1 MADASSQ
8 SSSSAGAADDDEL
21 VPSPRHAV
29 ALGAAPAEPPALDE
43 GEAPAAREAAP
54 SGPLKRDLIAGLEKG
69 LAVIEAFDQDRPR
82 LSITEVAERTGLTRA
97 AARRYLITLSHLGY
111 VQQDRKMF
119 GLAPKVLRLGQS
131 YMHSAR
137 LPRVIQPQLHK
148 LAYALQEASSA
159 GVLDHDDVIAVA
171 AASAGR
177 VVSATLQ
184 PGTRVP
190 AYCTSNGRV
199 LLAAK
204 PQEEVDAWLARQTLE
219 PLTPHTIVNR
229 ERLEIARARANGY
242 AMVDQELEL
251 GLRTIAVPLRNYR
264 GDVVAAMNV
273 SVHASR
279 MRMDELVDKCLP
291 GLLQAQAQLR
301 TLL

>member
-1 MADASSQ
+1 MSLYNEPRDPHDRPDAPRPNEAGDEARECARVAHGADAP
-8 SSSSAGAADDDEL
+8 L
-21 VPSPRHAV
+21 VQQ
-29 ALGAAPAEPPALDE
+29 
-43 GEAPAAREAAP
+43 
-54 SGPLKRDLIAGLEKG
+54 RDLIAGLEKG
-69 LAVIEAFDQDRPR
+69 LAVIEAFDQERPR

-97 AARRYLITLSHLGY
+97 AARRYLLTLAHLGY
-111 VQQDRKMF
+111 VQQDRKLY
-119 GLAPKVLRLGQS
+119 GLTPKVLRLGQS

-137 LPRVIQPQLHK
+137 LPRVIQPQLQK

-159 GVLDHDDVIAVA
+159 GVLERDDVISVA

-190 AYCTSNGRV
+190 AHCTSNGRV
-199 LLAAK
+199 LVAAL
-204 PQEEVDAWLARQTLE
+204 PDAAMDAWLARQALE
-219 PLTPHTIVNR
+219 ALTPHTITHR
-229 ERLEIARARANGY
+229 ERLRLELLRTRANGY

-264 GDVVAAMNV
+264 GDTVAAMNV
-273 SVHASR
+273 SVHATR
-279 MRMDELVDKCLP
+279 MRMDQLVEQCLP
-291 GLLQAQAQLR
+291 ALLHAQAQLR

>member
-1 MADASSQ
+1 MTMPAAATPGVAPAVNDPLVEADAELG
-8 SSSSAGAADDDEL
+8 GA
-21 VPSPRHAV
+21 PH
-29 ALGAAPAEPPALDE
+29 
-43 GEAPAAREAAP
+43 
-54 SGPLKRDLIAGLEKG
+54 KRDLIAGLEKG
-69 LAVIEAFDQDRPR
+69 LAVIEAFDQERPR

-97 AARRYLITLSHLGY
+97 AARRYLITLQHLGY
-111 VQQDRKMF
+111 VQQDRKLF
-119 GLAPKVLRLGQS
+119 GLSPKVLRLGQS

-148 LAYALQEASSA
+148 LAYAMQEASSA
-159 GVLDHDDVIAVA
+159 GVLEGNDVISVA

-199 LLAAK
+199 LVAAL
-204 PQEEVDAWLARQTLE
+204 PNEALDAWLARQSLDA
-219 PLTPHTIVNR
+219 LTPHTITHP
-229 ERLEIARARANGY
+229 ERLRLELLRARAQGY
-242 AMVDQELEL
+242 ATVDQELEL
-251 GLRTIAVPLRNYR
+251 GLRTIAVPLRNFR

-273 SVHASR
+273 SVHAAR
-279 MRMDELVDKCLP
+279 LRMDQLVEQCLP
-291 GLLQAQAQLR
+291 ALLHAQEQLR

>member
-1 MADASSQ
+1 MDAAGSLSSRHSGVDDDDNEGRVFEPSSLGAEPVSSASSADAAA
-8 SSSSAGAADDDEL
+8 SAGD
-21 VPSPRHAV
+21 
-29 ALGAAPAEPPALDE
+29 
-43 GEAPAAREAAP
+43 
-54 SGPLKRDLIAGLEKG
+54 GPLKRDLIAGLEKG

-97 AARRYLITLSHLGY
+97 AARRYLITLAHLGY

-119 GLAPKVLRLGQS
+119 GLTPKVLRLGQS

-137 LPRVIQPQLHK
+137 LPRVIQPQLQK

-199 LLAAK
+199 LLAAR

-219 PLTPHTIVNR
+219 ALTPNTITHR
-229 ERLEIARARANGY
+229 ERLRLEIARARVNGY
-242 AMVDQELEL
+242 AMVDQEMEL
-251 GLRTIAVPLRNYR
+251 GLRTIAVPLKNYR

-273 SVHASR
+273 SVHAAR
-279 MRMDELVDKCLP
+279 MRMDELVDRCLP
-291 GLLQAQAQLR
+291 ALLQAQAQLR
-301 TLL
+301 SLL

>member
-1 MADASSQ
+1 MSLDP
-8 SSSSAGAADDDEL
+8 AAVD
-21 VPSPRHAV
+21 
-29 ALGAAPAEPPALDE
+29 PAEPDALPSPLP
-43 GEAPAAREAAP
+43 GGGAP
-54 SGPLKRDLIAGLEKG
+54 LQRDLIAGLEKG
-69 LAVIEAFDQDRPR
+69 LAVIEAFDQERPR

-97 AARRYLITLSHLGY
+97 AARRYLITLAHLGY
-111 VQQDRKMF
+111 VQQDRKLY
-119 GLAPKVLRLGQS
+119 GLTPKVLRLGQS

-137 LPRVIQPQLHK
+137 LPRVIQPLLQK

-199 LLAAK
+199 LVAAM
-204 PQEEVDAWLARQTLE
+204 PDEAMDAWLARQNLQ
-219 PLTPHTIVNR
+219 PLTPHTVTNR
-229 ERLEIARARANGY
+229 ERLRLELLRTRANGY
-242 AMVDQELEL
+242 TTIDQELEL
-251 GLRTIAVPLRNYR
+251 GLRTIAVPLKNYR
-264 GDVVAAMNV
+264 GDTVAAMNV
-273 SVHASR
+273 SVHATR
-279 MRMDELVDKCLP
+279 MRMEQLVEQCLP
-291 GLLQAQAQLR
+291 PLLHAQAQLR